1 MIIIFTK
8 ILTNLQSIII
18 ARFTHAEDS
27 DYTQGLEARSRPR
40 SRIPV
45 SVSGAG
51 RTGIKSRSVTQVSQE
66 EMKMKSSGKPLEVT
80 RACKSNIKHERL

>member
-1 MIIIFTK
+1 MSQGKK
-8 ILTNLQSIII
+8 ILHNVII

-27 DYTQGLEARSRPR
+27 EAGYSHSGSEARSRPR

-45 SVSGAG
+45 SVSGAQ

-66 EMKMKSSGKPLEVT
+66 EMKMKSSGKPLKVT
-80 RACKSNIKHERL
+80 RVKAILKMKQ